1 MTVRQNIE
9 LRRSECRERLGA
21 IAGLEGDNR
30 TEAIVA
36 EQGGL
41 MTELRES
48 EPRLQAAIAAEEADG
63 RLRNPGDGEG
73 AEHRALV
80 GRASLGAIFAATL
93 EHRATEG
100 AVRELQEGLSLGF
113 NQIPIDLLTEHR
125 AVTPAPGQVAQNQ
138 SEIISGVFPMSVS
151 AFLGVDMPTV
161 ATGDAVY
168 PVLTK
173 NAEVKTPAENAAAAE
188 TTGAFSASVL
198 SPARLQA
205 SFFYSR
211 EDRARFVGMDSAL
224 RENLSMALADGL
236 DDQVISGANG
246 LLTGANLANHAAGA
260 VTSFANYKSQLLYG
274 RVDGTYA
281 TGAGDLRLVLGA
293 GTYAHAAGQ
302 YRATENNFSA
312 LDVLMAAAGG
322 VRVSAHV
329 PAVNAN
335 KQNAVVRLGMRRDMV
350 AAVWEGV
357 TLIPDE
363 ITKAAN
369 GQIVITAVLLFAVKI
384 LRVSGFYKQETQHA
398 A

>member
-9 LRRSECRERLGA
+9 LRRSEIRQRLGA
-21 IAGLEGDNR
+21 IAEIDGDGR
-30 TEAIVA
+30 TDAIA
-36 EQGGL
+36 SEQTKL
-41 MTELRES
+41 MVEIRES
-48 EPRLQAAIAAEEADG
+48 EPRLQAAIAAEEADT
-63 RLRNPGDGEG
+63 RLRNPGDGAD

-80 GRASLGAIFAATL
+80 SRASLGAIFAATL

-100 AVRELQEGLSLGF
+100 AVRELQEHLHLGA
-113 NQIPIDLLTEHR
+113 NQVPLDLLEHR
-125 AVTPAPGQVAQNQ
+125 AVTAAPDAVGQDQAA
-138 SEIISGVFPMSVS
+138 IIAGVFPDSVA
-151 AFLGVDMPTV
+151 AFLGIDMPRV
-161 ATGDAVY
+161 GVGDAVF

-173 NAEVKTPAENAAAAE
+173 NADVRVPAENAAAAE
-188 TTGAFSASVL
+188 TDGMFSADVL
-198 SPARLQA
+198 TPSRLQA

-211 EDRARFVGMDSAL
+211 EDRARFAGMDMAL

-236 DDQVISGANG
+236 DLQVMAGTNG
-246 LLTGANLANHAAGA
+246 LLTATNLANHAAGG
-260 VTSFANYKSQLLYG
+260 VTGFADYKSQLLYG

-281 TGAGDLRLVLGA
+281 SGAGDIRLVVGA

-329 PAVNAN
+329 PAVSNAN

-350 AAVWEGV
+350 APVWEGV

-369 GQIVITAVLLFAVKI
+369 GQIVVTAVMLHAVKI
-384 LRVSGFYKQETQHA
+384 LRAGGFWKQETQHA
-398 A
+398 